1 MRTLI
6 VYDSLYGN
14 TKIIAQTIA
23 DVIQGEVNLKYVGDV
38 DVSELGDYDL
48 LIVGAPTHG
57 GGISEATKGLLG
69 KIQSPALE
77 GTKVA
82 AFDTRI
88 TNKWIL
94 IFGVA
99 APKIAKELEKVGGE
113 LVVPAEGFFVTGGE
127 GPLKDGEVERAQA
140 WGESILNALG
150 DVQAY

>member
-1 MRTLI
+1 MKSLI

-14 TKIIAQTIA
+14 TRTIAQTIA
-23 DVIQGEVNLKYVGDV
+23 DVMQGEANLKYVGDV

-57 GGISEATKGLLG
+57 GGISDQAKEMLDQ
-69 KIQSPALE
+69 IQESALA

-82 AFDTRI
+82 AFDTRL

-99 APKIAKELEKVGGE
+99 APKIAKRLVKNGGE
-113 LVVPAEGFFVTGGE
+113 LVVPGEGFFVTGGE

-140 WGESILNALG
+140 WAESILNALG
-150 DVQAY
+150 DAQV